1 MQNRSC
7 ISRLLAS
14 GTAFCDLPWAARAA
28 LHSHITQ
35 KRTPQVMLFFTRT
48 GHECIVPSSTHEK
61 INMNDQDSCARAR
74 AHRSHDTVQRPRSS
88 KQTAQTLCRRL
99 AVFVLQ
105 TTLPVLHN
113 LCVVLSR
120 LRFLRSPQSPC
131 ARSQPGRRHSDAR
144 FASQTNKSLS
154 SSLSFISS
162 RPPRPPRVA
171 PLQPVRGK
179 NG

>member
-48 GHECIVPSSTHEK
+48 GHQCIVPSSTHEK

-88 KQTAQTLCRRL
+88 KQTLCRRL

-162 RPPRPPRVA
+162 RPPRVA